1 MRYPRVVHRYLL
13 VAVVCCCIAPRETN
27 QSFANK
33 CTCSRVRLV
42 LCTGLLHSPVGLSV
56 PGYRHAGCLQLSHH
70 RPPEMCGLRTRP
82 RTDVDPPRRLD
93 PWTDADG
100 LIGCETTCHR
110 RTTCTIGGGG
120 ISSRRPRCDT
130 LLGPV
135 RGALSKHW
143 CDPSVYLSVRLFHVP
158 ASFTAV
164 VTVEHK

>member
-33 CTCSRVRLV
+33 CVRLV

-56 PGYRHAGCLQLSHH
+56 PGYRHAGCLQLSYH

-110 RTTCTIGGGG
+110 RTTCTIGDGG

-130 LLGPV
+130 SLGP
-135 RGALSKHW
+135 
-143 CDPSVYLSVRLFHVP
+143 SVGH
-158 ASFTAV
+158 
-164 VTVEHK
+164 

>member
-42 LCTGLLHSPVGLSV
+42 LCTSLLHSPVGLSV

-100 LIGCETTCHR
+100 LIGGKTICNR
-110 RTTCTIGGGG
+110 RTAIGGGYRLAAPPSG
-120 ISSRRPRCDT
+120 RYLVISAHRYAAQCYRCN
-130 LLGPV
+130 V
-135 RGALSKHW
+135 
-143 CDPSVYLSVRLFHVP
+143 VYLCICLSVGHDRELCRNG
-158 ASFTAV
+158 
-164 VTVEHK
+164 